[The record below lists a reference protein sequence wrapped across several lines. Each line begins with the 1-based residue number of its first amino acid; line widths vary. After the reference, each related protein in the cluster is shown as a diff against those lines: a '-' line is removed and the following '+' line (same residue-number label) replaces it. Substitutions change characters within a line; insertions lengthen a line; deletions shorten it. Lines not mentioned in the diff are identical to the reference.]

1 MNPFFLSWTNAFLTT
16 LKKKKHTTTRDLN
29 SYVGVASWISS
40 GGSGPENKK
49 HSLIHFYVIYR

>member
-1 MNPFFLSWTNAFLTT
+1 MPFSPHL
-16 LKKKKHTTTRDLN
+16 KKHTTTRDLN

-49 HSLIHFYVIYR
+49 HSLIRFYVIYR